1 MVLYGLT
8 LGSRTTNA
16 AFHPRA
22 SSLKLKLKLKQR
34 LPFFWRSSSVQAAA
48 TDLDA
53 TTPKPPVP
61 MTLLAGFLGTGKTTT
76 LQHLLQH
83 PPPGVKI
90 GVVVNDVASVNIDAK
105 LLGSGD
111 SAAGGVIE
119 LQNGCACCSIADEL
133 FVSIEQLVQDRELDA
148 IVVECKLNGDVVVAV
163 VCVRPVGG
171 WWVGGWRLLYPYA
184 PCITVTPL
192 TRLFSPSW
200 SFPLRP

>member
-16 AFHPRA
+16 AFHPRT
-22 SSLKLKLKLKQR
+22 SSLKQR
-34 LPFFWRSSSVQAAA
+34 LPFFWRSSSAQAAA

-105 LLGSGD
+105 LLGSGGN

-148 IVVECKLNGDVVVAV
+148 IVVECKLNGDVVV
-163 VCVRPVGG
+163 CVRPVGG
-171 WWVGGWRLLYPYA
+171 WWWWRLVYP
-184 PCITVTPL
+184 
-192 TRLFSPSW
+192 
-200 SFPLRP
+200 